1 MEETLNPQ
9 ISVFKTLNVETNF
22 RIIQKITFFFADSC
36 HSVNYEYSQLW
47 IVTKVD
53 VPERVQNSNS

>member
-1 MEETLNPQ
+1 MEETINPQ

-22 RIIQKITFFFADSC
+22 RIIQNFFADSC

>member
-9 ISVFKTLNVETNF
+9 ISVFETLNVETNF
-22 RIIQKITFFFADSC
+22 RIIQNFFADSC

-53 VPERVQNSNS
+53 VPENF